1 MAHKMKLLCIGTDT
15 VEVSVSTWFENAQ
28 SLIMRH
34 EQLIHFVQEEV
45 LA

>member
-15 VEVSVSTWFENAQ
+15 VGVSVSTWFENAQ